1 MTQWS
6 QNLFEKATF
15 ELLFSP
21 LQFHKQSSELKN
33 NLWNRYR
40 CMEIQMRL
48 YNEFGPI
55 VYHMRLYYDLYSNI
69 WIFHRNFVFESMTCL
84 NMLLFPWCIAKVTQI
99 NSQSSAFLAYSWSL
113 MFSLKNKYSL
123 EYSNPTINLRLSLIW
138 FYFHNKHKTMA
149 ENWHILNDF

>member
-40 CMEIQMRL
+40 CMEIQMQL
-48 YNEFGPI
+48 YNEFRPI

-84 NMLLFPWCIAKVTQI
+84 NRY
-99 NSQSSAFLAYSWSL
+99 AY
-113 MFSLKNKYSL
+113 
-123 EYSNPTINLRLSLIW
+123 ISLIYCKSHANQ
-138 FYFHNKHKTMA
+138 FPVKCISCVLLISNVFSEKQIFFGIFKF
-149 ENWHILNDF
+149 NDKFETFPNLVLCS

>member
-6 QNLFEKATF
+6 QNLCEKATL

-84 NMLLFPWCIAKVTQI
+84 NMLIFPWCIAKVTQV
-99 NSQSSAFLAYSWSL
+99 NSHPVKRISCVLLISNV
-113 MFSLKNKYSL
+113 FSEKQIFFGIFK
-123 EYSNPTINLRLSLIW
+123 SNDKFETFPNLVLCS
-138 FYFHNKHKTMA
+138 
-149 ENWHILNDF
+149 